1 MERVS
6 NIVPVAELRNKYLK
20 IFAMAKQEPVFLA
33 VRSRP
38 QAVLISVE
46 QWNTIVEELDM
57 LWAEREAAL
66 AKLKIATGESKVEH
80 LTEKELEAW
89 LTEDETVPA

>member
-1 MERVS
+1 MEKVPK
-6 NIVPVAELRNKYLK
+6 IVPVSELRNKYLE

-46 QWNTIVEELDM
+46 QWNAIVDELDM
-57 LWAEREAAL
+57 LGAERAAAL
-66 AKLKIATGESKVEH
+66 AKLESATGESLLKVGKK
-80 LTEKELEAW
+80 TA
-89 LTEDETVPA
+89 PQI

>member
-1 MERVS
+1 MERAPQ
-6 NIVPVAELRNKYLK
+6 IVPVSDLRNKYLEV
-20 IFAMAKQEPVFLA
+20 FELARQDPVFLA

-46 QWNTIVEELDM
+46 QWNAIADELDM
-57 LWAEREAAL
+57 LWCEREAVL

-80 LTEKELEAW
+80 LNEQELQEW
-89 LTEDETVPA
+89 LTEDEIVPA

>member
-1 MERVS
+1 MEKVPK
-6 NIVPVAELRNKYLK
+6 IVPVSELRNKYLE

-46 QWNTIVEELDM
+46 QWNAIVDELDM
-57 LWAEREAAL
+57 LGAEREAAL
-66 AKLKIATGESKVEH
+66 AKLESATGERLLNIGKKTS
-80 LTEKELEAW
+80 
-89 LTEDETVPA
+89 PPI